1 MASLPFASLRTMT
14 GLLLTVGD
22 EILLGQIVNTNAAWL
37 GERLAEV
44 GVDVLRSET
53 VRDDVDAIV
62 TAIDRAT
69 DDGA

>member
-44 GVDVLRSET
+44 GVDVDEDLWIENR
-53 VRDDVDAIV
+53 
-62 TAIDRAT
+62 
-69 DDGA
+69 